1 MTGVD
6 AIPAT
11 IRTIVID
18 DHEVV
23 RQGVAAMLAATG
35 DIVVC
40 GQGGS
45 VAEAV
50 EVAVATRPDVVV
62 MDVRL
67 LDGSGIEATREIRAR
82 CPETK
87 VIMLTSFSDEEALL
101 ASILAGA
108 SGYVL
113 KQIRGSDLVGAIRHV
128 AAGRSLLD
136 PNVTSGLFDRLR
148 RTSGEMKDQRLASLT
163 SREERILTLVAQG
176 RTNREIAEEV
186 GVAEKT
192 VKNSISQILTKLQ
205 VARRSEAAAYLTRH
219 TRTPGS

>member
-1 MTGVD
+1 MTSGE
-6 AIPAT
+6 PSTAT
-11 IRTIVID
+11 IRTVVID

-23 RQGVAAMLAATG
+23 RQGVATMLGGAG

-40 GQGGS
+40 GQGGT
-45 VAEAV
+45 VAEAI

-82 CPETK
+82 CPDTK
-87 VIMLTSFSDEEALL
+87 VIMLTSFSDEEAML

-108 SGYVL
+108 AGYVL

-136 PNVTSGLFDRLR
+136 PSLTSGLFERLR
-148 RTSGEMKDQRLASLT
+148 QTSSDMKDKRLASLT
-163 SREERILTLVAQG
+163 SREEQILALIARG
-176 RTNREIAEEV
+176 MTNREIGEKV

-219 TRTPGS
+219 TRDPGS

>member
-1 MTGVD
+1 MID
-6 AIPAT
+6 APRT
-11 IRTIVID
+11 IRTVVID

-23 RQGVAAMLAATG
+23 RQGVAALLESAG

-40 GQGGS
+40 GEGS
-45 VAEAV
+45 TVVEAI
-50 EVAVATRPDVVV
+50 EVCEGTRPDVVL

-82 CPETK
+82 WPRTQ

-101 ASILAGA
+101 AAIMAGA
-108 SGYVL
+108 AGYCL
-113 KQIRGSDLVGAIRHV
+113 KQIRGSDLVAAVRHV

-136 PNVTSGLFDRLR
+136 PNVTTALFERLR
-148 RTSGEMKDQRLASLT
+148 RSSASLKDEKLASL
-163 SREERILTLVAQG
+163 SAREDQVLNLIAKG
-176 RTNREIAEEV
+176 KTNRDISDEI

-205 VARRSEAAAYLTRH
+205 VARRSEAAAYLTRY
-219 TRTPGS
+219 TTTPGV

>member
-1 MTGVD
+1 MD
-6 AIPAT
+6 AGSSAS
-11 IRTIVID
+11 IRAIVID

-23 RQGVAAMLAATG
+23 REGVASLLAAAG

-40 GQGGS
+40 GQGGR
-45 VAEAV
+45 VTEAV
-50 EVAVATRPDVVV
+50 SLAVATRPDVVL
-62 MDVRL
+62 MDLRL

-82 CPETK
+82 CPDTK
-87 VIMLTSFSDEEALL
+87 VVMLTSFSDEDALL
-101 ASILAGA
+101 ASIMAGA

-113 KQIRGSDLVGAIRHV
+113 KQVRGQDLVGAVRHV

-136 PNVTSGLFDRLR
+136 PHVTSALFERLR
-148 RTSGEMKDQRLASLT
+148 KAGTTLRDQKLASLS
-163 SREERILTLVAQG
+163 SREEQILTMVAQG

-192 VKNSISQILTKLQ
+192 VKNAISLILTKLQ

-219 TRTPGS
+219 TTLPGA

>member
-1 MTGVD
+1 MTSGDSSPV
-6 AIPAT
+6 A
-11 IRTIVID
+11 IRTVLID

-23 RQGVAAMLAATG
+23 RQGVATMLEATG
-35 DIVVC
+35 DIVVV
-40 GQGGS
+40 GQGGT
-45 VAEAV
+45 VAEAI
-50 EVAVATRPDVVV
+50 EVALATKPDVVV

-82 CPETK
+82 CPNTK
-87 VIMLTSFSDEEALL
+87 VIMLTSFSDEDAML
-101 ASILAGA
+101 ASIVAGA

-136 PNVTSGLFDRLR
+136 PNVTAALFDRLR
-148 RTSGEMKDQRLASLT
+148 QNSANLKDQRLASLT
-163 SREERILTLVAQG
+163 SREEQILELVARG
-176 RTNREIAEEV
+176 KTNREIADEV